1 MNQYHSFHIQLL
13 EQTYN
18 QLICRYPFNVE
29 DLPLQE
35 QEFLDSYLSLIEH
48 CKNFSEG
55 YIENGQVLCISWIRA
70 YSELTPLLPR
80 DLLWFFSGD
89 CLHYMPDEEIEQ
101 FQRLD
106 ELRYE
111 AESAA
116 AEFNYATERAKIF
129 NLVH

>member
-18 QLICRYPFNVE
+18 QLLSYYPFNVE

-35 QEFLDSYLSLIEH
+35 QEFLDSYLSLIEQ
-48 CKNFSEG
+48 CKNFSEN
-55 YIENGQVLCISWIRA
+55 YIENGQVFCTSWIRA

-80 DLLWFFSGD
+80 DLLWFFGGD
-89 CLHYMPDEEIEQ
+89 CLHYMPDEEIQQ

-106 ELRYE
+106 ELRFAGE
-111 AESAA
+111 SSAA
-116 AEFNYATERAKIF
+116 VFDYAIERAKVF
-129 NLVH
+129 NLEH

>member
-1 MNQYHSFHIQLL
+1 M

-18 QLICRYPFNVE
+18 QLLGHYPFNLE

-35 QEFLDSYLSLIEH
+35 QEFLASYLDLVEQCNNLSQD
-48 CKNFSEG
+48 

-70 YSELTPLLPR
+70 YSELAPLLPR
-80 DLLWFFSGD
+80 DLLWFFGGD

-106 ELRYE
+106 ELRFA
-111 AESAA
+111 AESSAA
-116 AEFNYATERAKIF
+116 VFDYATERAKLF